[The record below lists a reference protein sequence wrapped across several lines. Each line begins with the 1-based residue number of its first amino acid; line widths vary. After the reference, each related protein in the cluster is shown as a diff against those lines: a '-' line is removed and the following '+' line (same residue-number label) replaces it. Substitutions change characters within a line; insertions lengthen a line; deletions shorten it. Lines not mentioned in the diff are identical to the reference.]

1 MTIERHLV
9 YDPATGHLV
18 YDPDS
23 GHLVYAAIARYIYA
37 SRPSK
42 KGIHTHTNPFPPEG
56 PYPDEAVAMAD
67 AYTDMQACSW
77 GNNGVQPERETYKFF
92 DTQYNT
98 RCTARCCYYKFDTS
112 AESGSDITAINIKIQ
127 TAYPAGFGWLALTY
141 RLKIHISA
149 TDSPYTA
156 WADIYNSPHFS
167 GATNGM
173 VNIPYTGTLNN
184 YLFIYHTADSYA
196 ALAVAGP
203 GSAYENAYHDRND
216 GITIVFA
223 E

>member
-23 GHLVYAAIARYIYA
+23 GHLVYAAINRYIYG
-37 SRPSK
+37 SRLSK
-42 KGIHTHTNPFPPEG
+42 KGVHTHTNAG
-56 PYPDEAVAMAD
+56 SYPGETDAMAD
-67 AYTDMQACSW
+67 TVADMKACSW
-77 GNNGVQPERETYKFF
+77 GNNGNVAQRGTYKFF

-112 AESGSDITAINIKIQ
+112 AEAGSDITAISIKIQ
-127 TAYPAGFGWLALTY
+127 TAYPAGSGWLALAY
-141 RLKIHISA
+141 RLKIHTAAS
-149 TDSPYTA
+149 DSPYTA
-156 WADIYNSPHFS
+156 WTDIYDSPHWS
-167 GATNGM
+167 GSTNGL
-173 VNIPYTGTLNN
+173 VTISYVGTLDD
-184 YLFIYHTADSYA
+184 YLFIYHTADSYEA
-196 ALAVAGP
+196 IPVTGP
-203 GSAYENAYHDRND
+203 GDAQENAYHDRND